1 MSSTPLSVKEKVAYG
16 LGDTG
21 CNFVWQTVMLFLAY
35 YYTDVYGLSPVHMG
49 TMFLLVRFIDAITDP
64 LMGAMIDRTRTKH
77 GQYRPYILWLAIPFG
92 IACMFTFYTPD
103 LGSTGKIIY
112 AYASYILLT
121 LVYTAINVPYCAMAN
136 ALTSDSKE
144 RVSLQSYRFAL
155 STAGGL
161 IVALVALPLVE
172 LIGQGNEQKGYLGAM
187 AVMGGGAMLL
197 FFYCFANT
205 KEHHTSDLATT
216 ERRSVLEDLKLLW
229 ANTQWRVLF
238 ILNIVLLTGV
248 VLKAASTMYYVN
260 SVMGRADLATM
271 LMVTTMLANIV
282 GAMASGPLLSRF
294 NKIKAYKILIGISG
308 LLSALMFFIS
318 PSNIVLIF
326 AAVIILS
333 VIQMSTTPLL
343 WSMMSDVVD
352 YEKSRSG
359 RSLSGMVFS
368 TNLFAI
374 KAGIAIGGAMVG
386 WILAGAGYIGGAEV
400 QSSHTLTWI
409 NLLYTFIPGVVFA
422 SLVFIMHFYRL
433 DENHLKTTEPQL
445 TEQQNFSSQTV

>member
-1 MSSTPLSVKEKVAYG
+1 
-16 LGDTG
+16 
-21 CNFVWQTVMLFLAY
+21 
-35 YYTDVYGLSPVHMG
+35 
-49 TMFLLVRFIDAITDP
+49 
-64 LMGAMIDRTRTKH
+64 
-77 GQYRPYILWLAIPFG
+77 
-92 IACMFTFYTPD
+92 
-103 LGSTGKIIY
+103 
-112 AYASYILLT
+112 
-121 LVYTAINVPYCAMAN
+121 
-136 ALTSDSKE
+136 
-144 RVSLQSYRFAL
+144 
-155 STAGGL
+155 
-161 IVALVALPLVE
+161 
-172 LIGQGNEQKGYLGAM
+172 
-187 AVMGGGAMLL
+187 
-197 FFYCFANT
+197 
-205 KEHHTSDLATT
+205 
-216 ERRSVLEDLKLLW
+216 
-229 ANTQWRVLF
+229 
-238 ILNIVLLTGV
+238 
-248 VLKAASTMYYVN
+248 
-260 SVMGRADLATM
+260 
-271 LMVTTMLANIV
+271 MLANIV
-282 GAMASGPLLSRF
+282 GAMASGPLFSRF